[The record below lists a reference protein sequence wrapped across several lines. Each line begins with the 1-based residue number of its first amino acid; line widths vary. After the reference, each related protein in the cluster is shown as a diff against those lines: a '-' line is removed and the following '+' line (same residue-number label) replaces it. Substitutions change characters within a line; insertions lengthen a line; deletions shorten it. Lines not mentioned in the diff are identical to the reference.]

1 MNLLQEY
8 TKEFSYNL
16 KLAYPVIIGMIGH
29 TLVGFVDNA
38 MVGQLGTSELAAISL
53 GNSFVFLAMAFGIG
67 FSTAITPLIA
77 ESDAKKNKSNTKSI
91 LSNGILVCIFLG
103 AVLTI
108 IVLIAKPI
116 IYYMGQSEEVVNLAY
131 PYITLVAI
139 SLFPLIIFQ
148 SFKQFSDGLSF
159 TKIAMISTVIANLI
173 NVVINYILI
182 YGKFGFPKLELVGAG
197 IGTLISR
204 VIMVLIIIYLIKSNP
219 KINQYLDNLFSLKYS
234 SIITKKII
242 NLGYPSA
249 LQMMF
254 EVGFFISGIWVCGII
269 GINYQAA
276 NQIAL
281 NLSSLT
287 FMVALGLSV
296 AATIRIGNQKGLN
309 DYKNLK
315 RIAISIFLITILIEL
330 IFALIF
336 IIFSDLLP
344 WLYLENNNNF
354 DVLETVSLASKLL
367 IIVALFQIF
376 DGIQIVAQGALR
388 GIQDVKIPSMICF
401 LSYIIFGVPIMIYLG
416 LYTNLK
422 ATGVWIGF
430 LIGLIIASILLS
442 IRFFNKCNN
451 EIKKKWPRKDSN
463 PQPPEPKSDVLS
475 SWTTWPLI
483 IRLDFSEQFGK

>member
-91 LSNGILVCIFLG
+91 LSNGILVCVLLG

-315 RIAISIFLITILIEL
+315 RIAISIFLITIFIEL

-344 WLYLENNNNF
+344 WLYLENNSNF

-475 SWTTWPLI
+475 SWTTWPLK
-483 IRLDFSEQFGK
+483 LY

>member
-1 MNLLQEY
+1 LNLLQEY

-451 EIKKKWPRKDSN
+451 EIKKK
-463 PQPPEPKSDVLS
+463 
-475 SWTTWPLI
+475 
-483 IRLDFSEQFGK
+483 

>member
-1 MNLLQEY
+1 M
-8 TKEFSYNL
+8 
-16 KLAYPVIIGMIGH
+16 
-29 TLVGFVDNA
+29 GFVDNA

-77 ESDAKKNKSNTKSI
+77 ESDAKKNKSYTKSI
-91 LSNGILVCIFLG
+91 LSNGILVCILLG
-103 AVLTI
+103 VILTI
-108 IVLIAKPI
+108 IVLISKPI

-315 RIAISIFLITILIEL
+315 RIAISIFLITVLIEL

-451 EIKKKWPRKDSN
+451 EIKKK
-463 PQPPEPKSDVLS
+463 
-475 SWTTWPLI
+475 
-483 IRLDFSEQFGK
+483 

>member
-91 LSNGILVCIFLG
+91 LSNGILVCVFLG

-204 VIMVLIIIYLIKSNP
+204 VIMVLIIIYFIKSNP

-287 FMVALGLSV
+287 FMVALGFSV

-315 RIAISIFLITILIEL
+315 RIAISIFLVTILIEL

-376 DGIQIVAQGALR
+376 DGIQIVAQGVLR

-416 LYTNLK
+416 LYTHLK

-442 IRFFNKCNN
+442 IRFFNKCNS
-451 EIKKKWPRKDSN
+451 EIKKK
-463 PQPPEPKSDVLS
+463 
-475 SWTTWPLI
+475 
-483 IRLDFSEQFGK
+483 

>member
-204 VIMVLIIIYLIKSNP
+204 VIMVLIIIYFIKSNP

-287 FMVALGLSV
+287 FMVALGFSV

-315 RIAISIFLITILIEL
+315 RIAISIFLVTILIEL

-376 DGIQIVAQGALR
+376 DGIQIVAQGVLR

-416 LYTNLK
+416 LYTHLK

-442 IRFFNKCNN
+442 IRFFNKCNS
-451 EIKKKWPRKDSN
+451 EIKKK
-463 PQPPEPKSDVLS
+463 
-475 SWTTWPLI
+475 
-483 IRLDFSEQFGK
+483 

>member
-1 MNLLQEY
+1 MNLLQDY

-204 VIMVLIIIYLIKSNP
+204 FIMVLIIIYLIKSNP

-254 EVGFFISGIWVCGII
+254 EVGFFISGIWVCGIT

-315 RIAISIFLITILIEL
+315 RIAISIFLITIFIEL

-451 EIKKKWPRKDSN
+451 EIKKK
-463 PQPPEPKSDVLS
+463 
-475 SWTTWPLI
+475 
-483 IRLDFSEQFGK
+483 

>member
-91 LSNGILVCIFLG
+91 LSNGILVCVFLG

-204 VIMVLIIIYLIKSNP
+204 VIMVLIIIYFIKSNP

-287 FMVALGLSV
+287 FMVALGFSV

-336 IIFSDLLP
+336 IILSDLLP

-416 LYTNLK
+416 LYTHLK

-442 IRFFNKCNN
+442 ISFFNKCNS
-451 EIKKKWPRKDSN
+451 EIKKK
-463 PQPPEPKSDVLS
+463 
-475 SWTTWPLI
+475 
-483 IRLDFSEQFGK
+483 

>member
-287 FMVALGLSV
+287 FMVALGFSV

-315 RIAISIFLITILIEL
+315 RIAISIFLVTILIEL

-416 LYTNLK
+416 LYTHLK

-451 EIKKKWPRKDSN
+451 EIKKK
-463 PQPPEPKSDVLS
+463 
-475 SWTTWPLI
+475 
-483 IRLDFSEQFGK
+483 

>member
-401 LSYIIFGVPIMIYLG
+401 LSYIVFGVPIMIYLG
-416 LYTNLK
+416 LYTHLK

-451 EIKKKWPRKDSN
+451 EIKKK
-463 PQPPEPKSDVLS
+463 
-475 SWTTWPLI
+475 
-483 IRLDFSEQFGK
+483 

>member
-38 MVGQLGTSELAAISL
+38 MVGKLGTSELAAISL

-116 IYYMGQSEEVVNLAY
+116 IYYMGQSKEVVNLAY

-483 IRLDFSEQFGK
+483 LILDFSEQFGK

>member
-204 VIMVLIIIYLIKSNP
+204 VIMVLIIIYFIKSNP

-416 LYTNLK
+416 LYTHLK

-442 IRFFNKCNN
+442 IRFFNKCNS

-483 IRLDFSEQFGK
+483 IILDFSEQFGK